1 MAARIRM
8 QYTDM
13 GQAAQ
18 ALSQEGQ
25 NVQTLSNQL
34 KSQTEGLHNNGWKG
48 RGADA
53 FFKEMEGIILPAMSK
68 LNNALE
74 QSADTINKIHQIFL
88 NAEQEAA
95 QLFKTRN

>member
-1 MAARIRM
+1 MAAKIRM

-25 NVQTLSNQL
+25 NIQTLYSQL
-34 KSQTEGLHNNGWKG
+34 KGQTESLHNNGWKG

-53 FFKEMEGIILPAMSK
+53 FFKEMEGTILPAVQK
-68 LNNALE
+68 LNNALDH
-74 QSADTINKIHQIFL
+74 SADTINKIHQIFQ
-88 NAEQEAA
+88 NAETEAA
-95 QLFKTRN
+95 QLFKVGN

>member
-8 QYTDM
+8 HYTDM

-25 NVQTLSNQL
+25 NIQQL
-34 KSQTEGLHNNGWKG
+34 YSALKNQTEGLHNNGWKG

-53 FFKEMEGIILPAMSK
+53 FFREMEGTILPGVQK
-68 LNNALE
+68 LNNAL
-74 QSADTINKIHQIFL
+74 SHSSDTINKIHQIFQ